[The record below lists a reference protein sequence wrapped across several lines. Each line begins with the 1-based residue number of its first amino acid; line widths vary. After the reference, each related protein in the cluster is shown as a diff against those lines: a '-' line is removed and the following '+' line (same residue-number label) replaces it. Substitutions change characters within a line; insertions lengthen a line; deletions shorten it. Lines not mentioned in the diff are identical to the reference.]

1 MENKMSITD
10 EIYQEL
16 VDGLQTGLDW
26 PHFLAKHGNSKGPL
40 YNAIGRFF
48 NDMGPKAKAL
58 TEVQA
63 KVDEAGL
70 KLDSLNQGI
79 KEAEG
84 NLAPLEDKKTSLD
97 KQIEAMETKLTEKS
111 ELATHL
117 VELEKLGF
125 DIARLSQLKNA
136 LTEIG
141 AKHGLKG
148 KEAVGKFFH
157 DLKDYEAVLGAE
169 LLLEG
174 LQTKIETKKLD
185 ADNWRAK
192 EEALR
197 IKHDDLKE
205 AIGAVSA
212 LRAKGIKVGQIVTWH
227 QILNQIESVEQF
239 EKTLTQYGDV
249 TKLLNARKAEAEAHE
264 LKLAKAKSQVEA
276 LEKDRAKIEAAID
289 ALKVAGIKELEAM
302 SQALEK
308 DGAKIEAA
316 IDALKVA
323 GIKEL
328 KAMNEAVEKELKAAA
343 ASDIGAIQAVGQEAG
358 NQLNVYFAQIDQL
371 LEKVFQAGQEFEKR
385 RPELQKYE
393 RVKDALQSHTTASEA
408 KK

>member
-1 MENKMSITD
+1 MGT
-10 EIYQEL
+10 
-16 VDGLQTGLDW
+16 
-26 PHFLAKHGNSKGPL
+26 SKGPL
-40 YNAIGRFF
+40 YSAIGRFL
-48 NDMGPKAKAL
+48 NDMGSKVKAL
-58 TEVQA
+58 NEVQA
-63 KVDEAGL
+63 KLDEAGL

-84 NLAPLEDKKTSLD
+84 SLAPLEGKKNSLD
-97 KQIEAMETKLTEKS
+97 KQIEALEAKLTEKS
-111 ELATHL
+111 ELVTHL

-136 LTEIG
+136 LAEIG

-169 LLLEG
+169 QLLEG
-174 LQTKIETKKLD
+174 LQTKIETKKLE
-185 ADNWRAK
+185 AGNWQAK

-212 LRAKGIKVGQIVTWH
+212 LRAKGIKVGQIVIWH

-239 EKTLTQYGDV
+239 EKTLTQYGGV
-249 TKLLNARKAEAEAHE
+249 TKLLNARKAEAEAYE

-289 ALKVAGIKELEAM
+289 ALKVAGIKEIEEM

-308 DGAKIEAA
+308 DGAKIEAT

-323 GIKEL
+323 GIKEIEEMNQALEKDGAKIGAAIDAL
-328 KAMNEAVEKELKAAA
+328 KVVGIKELKVMSEAVEKDLKAVT
-343 ASDIGAIQAVGQEAG
+343 ASEIGAIQAVGQEAG
-358 NQLNVYFAQIDQL
+358 NQLNSYFAQIDQL
-371 LEKVFQAGQEFEKR
+371 LEKVFKAGQEFEKR
-385 RPELQKYE
+385 RPDLEKYE
-393 RVKDALQSHTTASEA
+393 GVKDALQSHSTEWKAQ
-408 KK
+408 K